1 MTELARTV
9 APGSGPVGRVFPE
22 VGGIVARDGDRY
34 LVIGGDGLRASIE
47 GALCAEVA
55 ASLEAGAPTAVLAR
69 MAPAHDALATIV
81 GWLATPAVPL
91 TTLDLVRLDGFDTF
105 FLELLGRCNERCVHC
120 YADASP
126 TLEEGLSRETAL
138 RVIAE
143 AGQLGFRRIQ
153 LTGGDPLLCDFLPEA
168 AGAARDAGFEHVE
181 IYTNGLALSDALLDA
196 LAPADPALAFSIYSA
211 DPDEHD
217 RVTQTPGSHRRTL
230 AAIDRAI
237 QRGLAVRAAIIVVD
251 PAVDAA
257 RLHALLVEHGVPEIS
272 MSATYA
278 VGRGAETAA
287 ETVVAPALP
296 GGPIAGGGHRAT
308 GARSA
313 GRLCV
318 TYSGDV
324 VPCIFQ
330 RTNTLGNVRDGSLP
344 ELLARAPRRALMIAA
359 DPARRLQCGSCRITE
374 AGLALLRGAR

>member
-1 MTELARTV
+1 MTVVARTL
-9 APGSGPVGRVFPE
+9 APPSGRLFPQ

-34 LVIGGDGLRASIE
+34 LVIGGDGLRATVE

-55 ASLEAGAPTAVLAR
+55 ASLESGAPTALLAR
-69 MAPAHDALATIV
+69 MAPAHEALATIV
-81 GWLATPAVPL
+81 SWLATPAVPL

-126 TLEEGLSRETAL
+126 TIDEALSRETAL

-143 AGQLGFRRIQ
+143 AGALGFRRIQ
-153 LTGGDPLLCDFLPEA
+153 LTGGDPLLCDYLPDA
-168 AGAARDAGFEHVE
+168 ARAARDAGFEHVE
-181 IYTNGLALSDALLDA
+181 IYTNGIALNDALLDA
-196 LAPADPALAFSIYSA
+196 LAPAAPALAFSIYSA
-211 DPDEHD
+211 VPDEHD

-237 QRGLAVRAAIIVVD
+237 ERGWPVRAAIIVVD
-251 PAVDAA
+251 PAVDAS

-278 VGRGAETAA
+278 VGRGTETAA
-287 ETVVAPALP
+287 ETVVAPAIP

-313 GRLCV
+313 GKLCV
-318 TYSGDV
+318 TYAGDV

-330 RTNTLGNVRDGSLP
+330 RANPLGNVRDGALSD
-344 ELLARAPRRALMIAA
+344 LLARSPRRSLALAM
-359 DPARRLQCGSCRITE
+359 DPSRRLQCRSCRTTE
-374 AGLALLRGAR
+374 AGLAILRGAR